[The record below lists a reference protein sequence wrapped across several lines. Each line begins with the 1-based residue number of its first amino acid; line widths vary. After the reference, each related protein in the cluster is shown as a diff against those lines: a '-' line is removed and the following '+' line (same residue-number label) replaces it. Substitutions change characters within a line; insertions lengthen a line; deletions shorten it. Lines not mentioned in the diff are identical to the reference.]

1 MHIFFDLDGT
11 LIDTLPDIS
20 NAVNKALKLNNLKE
34 ISIDKVRL
42 CIGHGST
49 NLMIKASNNKFNN
62 KLLNDYLNIY
72 HNNLTNLSKPYPNTV
87 EVLNELKVKGYKLGV
102 YSNKDSKDVI
112 KIINYYFPNIFDF
125 IIGKN
130 INFPLKPDPSL
141 MLNLIKENNIDKNKL
156 IYVGDMETD
165 YNLAKNLGIKFIY
178 ASYGY
183 NNDNLIVINNII
195 NEFKD
200 IVSCLTNL
208 V

>member
-49 NLMIKASNNKFNN
+49 NLMIKASNNNFSN

-87 EVLNELKVKGYKLGV
+87 EVLNELKIKGYKLGV
-102 YSNKDSKDVI
+102 YSNKDNNDVV
-112 KIINYYFPNIFDF
+112 KIINYYFPNMFDF
-125 IIGKN
+125 IIGKDKK
-130 INFPLKPDPSL
+130 FPLKPDPSL
-141 MLNLIKENNIDKNKL
+141 MLNIIKENNIDKNKL

-165 YNLAKNLGIKFIY
+165 YNLAKNLNIKFIY

-183 NNDNLIVINNII
+183 NNNLLITNNII

-200 IVSCLTNL
+200 IVSYLTNL
-208 V
+208 D